1 MKNLFTILVAILLG
15 VTLQAQQVDR
25 DQVVIEG
32 ATGFW

>member
-1 MKNLFTILVAILLG
+1 MKNLFTVLVAILLG
-15 VTLQAQQVDR
+15 VALHAQQVDR